1 MSMMMTPFPG
11 LLSGASVFFF
21 TSGIS
26 AAEVFGSNA
35 ASWPTLEPWFFFRPY
50 SLKCLPSCS

>member
-11 LLSGASVFFF
+11 LLSGASVFF